1 MEKLNKLAEN
11 IWSTW
16 DYEAID
22 LFKTVNEDLFT
33 KCENNPVK
41 FIQNISTVR
50 REELKTDTEYLAK
63 RDAVWEKFE
72 TYMQTKALNIDQ
84 NKTIAYLSMEYGLH
98 ESLPV
103 YSGGLG
109 VLSGDYMKAASDMG
123 IPLKA
128 FGLLYRYGY
137 FKQKIVDGKQTESY
151 VSIDP
156 HKKCVYEY
164 MHEGSQLIF
173 PLKVDNKDLFI
184 KVWKVQ
190 VGNIPVFLLDTK
202 LPQNSD
208 EYRNITDHLYVADRK
223 MRLLQELVL
232 AYGSFELMKIL
243 KIKPDLY
250 HLNEGHSA
258 FIIVR
263 RLKELMNEKNMSFA
277 AAKKEIA
284 DSTVFTTHTPV
295 PAGNEKF
302 KSDLVCWFIGADTH
316 SFGMNFEDFKKHA
329 QTPDDKENFS
339 MGALAIRFS
348 KYINGVSLLHGEVSR
363 KMWNPIFPNT
373 PVENTPIIGI
383 TNGVHRETWVHP
395 KIAALHEAGIEKATD
410 EDVWNAHLSG
420 KKHLVEFIKT
430 AYNNIELNPEY
441 LTIGFARRFATYKR
455 ANLILHDEKRL
466 LKIIRNSKKPVQFVF
481 AGKAHPADKYGKA
494 FIANIIEFSK
504 KHNLQNNFI
513 FIENYNIKIGRNLVQ
528 GVDIWLNNP
537 QKPKEAS
544 GTSGMKAGMNG
555 VLNFSISDGWWAEG
569 FEQNNGWDIPDGK
582 SDADEANSLYELLEN
597 QIVPKYYD
605 DKSAFVQMMK
615 NSISSVTRDF
625 NMQRMLNDYMEK
637 FYIPALKDK

>member
-1 MEKLNKLAEN
+1 MEILNKLAGN

-16 DYEAID
+16 DYDAID
-22 LFKTVNEDLFT
+22 LFKNVDEDLFA

-41 FIQNISTVR
+41 FLQNVSTAR
-50 REELKTDTEYLAK
+50 KDELKTDKVFLAK

-72 TYMQTKALNIDQ
+72 VYSQTKALNIDQ
-84 NKTIAYLSMEYGLH
+84 SKTIAYLSMEYGLH

-128 FGLLYRYGY
+128 FGLLYRFGY
-137 FKQKIVDGKQTESY
+137 FKQVIKDGKQTESY
-151 VSIDP
+151 VNIDP
-156 HKKCVYEY
+156 HKKCVYQY
-164 MHEGSQLIF
+164 IHEGSQLIF
-173 PLKVDNKDLFI
+173 PLTIDNKEVFI

-202 LPQNSD
+202 LPQNPT
-208 EYRNITDHLYVADRK
+208 EFRNITDHLYVSDRK

-243 KIKPDLY
+243 NIKPDLY

-263 RLKELMNEKNMSFA
+263 RLKHLMNSAKMSFDD
-277 AAKKEIA
+277 AKKKIRET
-284 DSTVFTTHTPV
+284 SVFTTHTPV

-316 SFGMNFEDFKKHA
+316 SFGMNFDKFKKYA
-329 QTPDDKENFS
+329 QTPDDKDNFS
-339 MGALAIRFS
+339 MGALAINFS
-348 KYINGVSLLHGEVSR
+348 KYINGVSLLHGEVSK
-363 KMWNPIFPNT
+363 KMWNPLFPDT
-373 PVENTPIIGI
+373 EEKDVPIIGI
-383 TNGVHRETWVHP
+383 TNGVHRDTWVHP
-395 KIAALHEAGIEKATD
+395 EIAELYENGIENAAD
-410 EDVWNAHLSG
+410 ENVWNAHING
-420 KKHLVEFIKT
+420 KKNLVNFIKSYT
-430 AYNNIELNPEY
+430 GDIQLDPEK

-494 FIANIIEFSK
+494 FIANIIEFSEK
-504 KHNLQNNFI
+504 YNLQNNFV
-513 FIENYNIKIGRNLVQ
+513 FIENYNIKIGRNMVQ

-537 QKPKEAS
+537 LKPKEAS

-569 FEQNNGWDIPDGK
+569 FEKNNGWDIPDGT
-582 SDADEANSLYELLEN
+582 SDAEEANSLYELLEK
-597 QIVPKYYD
+597 QIIPMYYD
-605 DKSAFVQMMK
+605 DKPAFIQMMK
-615 NSISSVTRDF
+615 NSISSVTQDF

-637 FYIPALKDK
+637 FYLPALKD